1 MGALVI
7 TAQNVKGDGM
17 KKIIGITGGI
27 ASGKSTVCNYIR
39 TLGYPV
45 IDSDAIARELSQKGN
60 SLYDAILS
68 SFGVEYLD
76 AKGEI
81 DRHKLG
87 SYIFKNSKARQHLNA
102 ITHPKIVEEI
112 QKKIK
117 KCKENI
123 IFLDI
128 PLLIEKTMNAYTVKK
143 DYTLEDLLA
152 ADRWARNFAEEN
164 DKL

>member
-112 QKKIK
+112 QKKI
-117 KCKENI
+117 
-123 IFLDI
+123 
-128 PLLIEKTMNAYTVKK
+128 
-143 DYTLEDLLA
+143 
-152 ADRWARNFAEEN
+152 
-164 DKL
+164 

>member
-1 MGALVI
+1 MSKVM
-7 TAQNVKGDGM
+7 VW

-87 SYIFKNSKARQHLNA
+87 SYIL
-102 ITHPKIVEEI
+102 KIL
-112 QKKIK
+112 K
-117 KCKENI
+117 
-123 IFLDI
+123 LDS
-128 PLLIEKTMNAYTVKK
+128 T
-143 DYTLEDLLA
+143 
-152 ADRWARNFAEEN
+152 
-164 DKL
+164 